1 MSGLRLFSLGHGWG
15 TGTCYIKDSPL
26 KNTSANVRVCVC
38 VCVTLAW
45 PGAKVGCPERQCVSS
60 HAFSSRLAG
69 FITATD
75 HWPDKSSYF
84 ILPSSSSASS
94 LSPPFPPLFV
104 VLHASPCAPPHS
116 LSLIALFPL
125 SSVFF
130 SLSLLPTHPYCSAP
144 PPPFYCSVSAVW
156 WICRRGLIIVL
167 QHKCSFFFV
176 FESSDRHKLLLLNLP
191 SLCLYLFSHS
201 FFHLSTHTM
210 GT

>member
-1 MSGLRLFSLGHGWG
+1 M
-15 TGTCYIKDSPL
+15 
-26 KNTSANVRVCVC
+26 
-38 VCVTLAW
+38 CVTLAW

-84 ILPSSSSASS
+84 ILPPSSSASS

-130 SLSLLPTHPYCSAP
+130 SLSLLPTHPYCSAPP